1 MEWHSLDIFLRHL
14 KNIKYPIKKQKQKEL
29 WDISGILKN
38 RSNEVLKFDLRPLK
52 NNAKGGSF
60 KTKADKMVFDIE
72 NQYIIV
78 DIKELHTYIKQHKLK
93 KILLESLIF
102 NLDWNII
109 LHK

>member
-1 MEWHSLDIFLRHL
+1 
-14 KNIKYPIKKQKQKEL
+14 
-29 WDISGILKN
+29 
-38 RSNEVLKFDLRPLK
+38 
-52 NNAKGGSF
+52 
-60 KTKADKMVFDIE
+60 MVFDIE

>member
-1 MEWHSLDIFLRHL
+1 MDFFLNHL
-14 KNIKYPIKKQKQKEL
+14 EQISYPSKNQKNQF
-29 WDISGILKN
+29 WDVEGILKKRLN
-38 RSNEVLKFDLRPLK
+38 QKLKFDLRPLK
-52 NNAKGGSF
+52 NNCKNGSF

>member
-1 MEWHSLDIFLRHL
+1 LDIFLRHL
-14 KNIKYPIKKQKQKEL
+14 KNIKYPVKKQKQKEL

-52 NNAKGGSF
+52 NNCKNGSF
-60 KTKADKMVFDIE
+60 NTKADKMVFDIE

-93 KILLESLIF
+93 KVLLEELIF
-102 NLDWNII
+102 NLDWNTI
-109 LHK
+109 LQK

>member
-1 MEWHSLDIFLRHL
+1 LDIFLRHL